1 MGGKKGCGV
10 GWGWMGKPGARFR
23 RASYAVLE
31 SMLHLEGHE
40 EPSGGL
46 NRLEVRSVL
55 ETALWLQ

>member
-1 MGGKKGCGV
+1 
-10 GWGWMGKPGARFR
+10 MGKPGARFQ

-31 SMLHLEGHE
+31 SMLRLEGHE